1 MKESDVSEQQQVQN
15 SDVLDQSLHPILVVD
30 DDHSLR
36 KTIQMMLEEEGFVV
50 QTAADGEEAVEQAIS
65 QRPALIILDMGLP
78 LLDGGEVAAQ
88 VRTYYGGK
96 VPVVLMTADGR
107 AEEKSRR
114 IGAASYLRKPF
125 DIEDLIQMVEQTLE
139 EQQEE

>member
-1 MKESDVSEQQQVQN
+1 MSEQQQVQN